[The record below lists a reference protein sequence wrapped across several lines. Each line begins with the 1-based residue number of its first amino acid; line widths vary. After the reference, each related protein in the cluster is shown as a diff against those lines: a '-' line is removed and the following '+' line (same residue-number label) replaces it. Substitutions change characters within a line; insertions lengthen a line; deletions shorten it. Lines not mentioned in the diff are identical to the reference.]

1 MTAKSQGHWRP
12 DPEPSVLGPGHL
24 SSCVQRTR
32 TRKRNQP
39 KGKLVGC
46 VLTRASQVALEHTY
60 HCGRCRRL
68 DPGVGGGPG
77 NPFQYSCL
85 ENPMDRGDSPV
96 TVHRATKHWMW
107 LKWLSMHI
115 HVFPKTLHSG
125 QQASFNYRAD
135 RIMVLRTLVRLL
147 TGMCLLKKRKWRIT
161 LVTKMEGI

>member
-60 HCGRCRRL
+60 QCGRCRRL

-85 ENPMDRGDSPV
+85 ENPMDRGTWWA
-96 TVHRATKHWMW
+96 TVHEVEKGQTI
-107 LKWLSMHI
+107 LK
-115 HVFPKTLHSG
+115 
-125 QQASFNYRAD
+125 
-135 RIMVLRTLVRLL
+135 
-147 TGMCLLKKRKWRIT
+147 
-161 LVTKMEGI
+161 